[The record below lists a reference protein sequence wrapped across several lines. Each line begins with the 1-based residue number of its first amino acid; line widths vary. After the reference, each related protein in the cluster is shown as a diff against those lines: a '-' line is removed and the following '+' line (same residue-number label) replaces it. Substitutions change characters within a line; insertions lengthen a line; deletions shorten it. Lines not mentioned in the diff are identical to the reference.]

1 MNEFIRCCICRN
13 EYEVGGKRIPLML
26 PCSHTFCKGCITEHV
41 DLASSYGRKWIGC
54 AKCGKRQSIPE
65 GNNFPVNRYILPFF
79 RKKHEDV
86 CQVHKKV
93 AILFCKDTE
102 CQKGICASC
111 VVGDEHRTHDIVE
124 MKDEKEKLLAEINS
138 NIEIIVKDREI
149 KKSKLYKEKRQV
161 SARNELCVAKLE
173 KGREKILNNIKAKF
187 DEKIEI
193 VTKFENTFNLRIKG
207 EEADLEKD
215 LEMVGRSKSVVNTS
229 QTHESLSETLLSMQL
244 KRFGVNLTEDVS
256 KYYVFDGEEAEE
268 KAEKLCLQ
276 VDLQIKEMEK
286 EISETNVPSN
296 QKDGELRQE
305 YQSAMHKR
313 KMNQTLSTQKGIER

>member
-1 MNEFIRCCICRN
+1 MADVNEFIRCCICRN
-13 EYEVGGKRIPLML
+13 EYEVEGKRIPLML

-79 RKKHEDV
+79 RKKVEDV

-124 MKDEKEKLLAEINS
+124 MKDEKERLVAEINS
-138 NIEIIVKDREI
+138 NIKIIIKDREM
-149 KKSKLYKEKRQV
+149 KKSKLCSEKRQV

-173 KGREKILNNIKAKF
+173 KCREKNLNKIKA
-187 DEKIEI
+187 
-193 VTKFENTFNLRIKG
+193 NL
-207 EEADLEKD
+207 
-215 LEMVGRSKSVVNTS
+215 M
-229 QTHESLSETLLSMQL
+229 
-244 KRFGVNLTEDVS
+244 
-256 KYYVFDGEEAEE
+256 
-268 KAEKLCLQ
+268 
-276 VDLQIKEMEK
+276 
-286 EISETNVPSN
+286 
-296 QKDGELRQE
+296 
-305 YQSAMHKR
+305 R
-313 KMNQTLSTQKGIER
+313 K

>member
-1 MNEFIRCCICRN
+1 
-13 EYEVGGKRIPLML
+13 ML

-79 RKKHEDV
+79 RKKEEDV

-93 AILFCKDTE
+93 AILFCKDAE

-111 VVGDEHRTHDIVE
+111 VVSDEHRTHDIVE
-124 MKDEKEKLLAEINS
+124 MKDEKERLVAEIT
-138 NIEIIVKDREI
+138 NIIKIIIKDREM
-149 KKSKLYKEKRQV
+149 KKSKLYSEKRQV

-173 KGREKILNNIKAKF
+173 NCREKILKKIKAKF
-187 DEKIEI
+187 DEKIKT
-193 VTKFENTFNLRIKG
+193 VTEFGNTFDLRIKG

-215 LEMVGRSKSVVNTS
+215 LEMVGRSKSIVNTS
-229 QTHESLSETLLSMQL
+229 QTHQSLSETLLSTQM
-244 KRFGVNLTEDVS
+244 KRFGVNPTKDVP
-256 KYYVFDGEEAEE
+256 KYYMFDGEAAEE

-276 VDLQIKEMEK
+276 LDLQMKDMEK
-286 EISETNVPSN
+286 EISGTNASSN
-296 QKDGELRQE
+296 QKDGEPQQE
-305 YQSAMHKR
+305 YQSATHKR

>member
-1 MNEFIRCCICRN
+1 MADVNEFIRCCICRN
-13 EYEVGGKRIPLML
+13 EYEVEGKRIPLIL

-79 RKKHEDV
+79 RKKEEDV

-124 MKDEKEKLLAEINS
+124 MKDEKERLVAEINS
-138 NIEIIVKDREI
+138 NIKIIIKDREM
-149 KKSKLYKEKRQV
+149 KKSKLYSEKRQV

-173 KGREKILNNIKAKF
+173 NCRKKILNKIKAKF
-187 DEKIEI
+187 DEKIKT
-193 VTKFENTFNLRIKG
+193 VTEFGNTFDLRIKG

-215 LEMVGRSKSVVNTS
+215 LEMVGCSKSVVNIS
-229 QTHESLSETLLSMQL
+229 QTHQSLSETLLSTQV
-244 KRFGVNLTEDVS
+244 KRFGRE
-256 KYYVFDGEEAEE
+256 
-268 KAEKLCLQ
+268 
-276 VDLQIKEMEK
+276 
-286 EISETNVPSN
+286 P
-296 QKDGELRQE
+296 
-305 YQSAMHKR
+305 HKR
-313 KMNQTLSTQKGIER
+313 CFKVLRV